1 MNTRE
6 FNVQHTSET
15 EWEEIIGLFDLA
27 MQLDGKNGYKVW
39 NYIDEDGLRNDIR
52 SKKQYKI
59 VQHGDIVCLF
69 SIQYADPHIWKER
82 EQGDALYLHRIVV
95 NPKFKGQ
102 KHFEKVLRWAREHA
116 QESGFKFIRMDTWA
130 DNDRIINYYKS
141 FGFDFI
147 GNHTTASES
156 ELPIQNRN
164 LKVALLQ
171 LPLTAT

>member
-1 MNTRE
+1 M
-6 FNVQHTSET
+6 
-15 EWEEIIGLFDLA
+15 L
-27 MQLDGKNGYKVW
+27 
-39 NYIDEDGLRNDIR
+39 
-52 SKKQYKI
+52 
-59 VQHGDIVCLF
+59 CLF
-69 SIQYADPHIWKER
+69 SVQYADPHIWKER

-102 KHFEKVLRWAREHA
+102 KQFEKVLHWAREHA

-141 FGFDFI
+141 FGFEFI
-147 GNHTTASES
+147 GNHTTGNEA

-171 LPLTAT
+171 LELTAT